1 MLAVHGVQINAF
13 FLESW
18 ILDPG
23 FVYRSLAMSD
33 KKESQ
38 VQSYEEKRRT
48 ERFAWLGPLLERR
61 TTPVEPIEGE
71 EDQGGELEEIKG

>member
-1 MLAVHGVQINAF
+1 
-13 FLESW
+13 
-18 ILDPG
+18 
-23 FVYRSLAMSD
+23 MSD